1 MLLKCHCKSRRKYFS
16 HAFCWNVRPFATPEA
31 NPVANATCTLNV
43 GGGHGRLISPNLASA
58 TSHENWFNQI
68 QVVPVAAC
76 QTCSCRDRRLR
87 RNEDPQ
93 NGHYEPCRFDKHLDQ
108 IQHWMMQTTAVTVDN
123 RWFKSFQIS
132 VWSKML
138 LRNQT
143 QLFWWKGIHCSS
155 NPKQFE
161 SAQSLSK
168 IAVNLSIQMQHHVS
182 SRNDSKMP
190 WIFEISG
197 FWFPPRRVD
206 HHVLLPNEENDSHWP
221 GDGDIVWTVEYRFHK
236 FHKYVATLPW
246 GYWCSLSAFCESSR
260 AQPFQCSFRVVNGL
274 RMFTRCLH
282 VLCDE
287 YRIFFRVQ
295 TKILRTSKHS
305 SSALSAVGASKKK
318 TVLQSNIICPCPC
331 FSEVHTSKTTR
342 IAARS
347 STFRG
352 CWRIASLTEQI
363 CMHEKE
369 NGIKLHAIIHW
380 KYRYC
385 VVFILPS
392 QKSLQHTSTI
402 GNMFDP
408 RVNFSYHMI
417 TPLQSAGVSLVHME
431 TPLDTC
437 KMCKK

>member
-1 MLLKCHCKSRRKYFS
+1 MAHGPMLNSLTPHKFQIVNSKLLDVKRKPIKCVKCHCKSRRKYFS
-16 HAFCWNVRPFATPEA
+16 HAFCWNVRPFATPAA

-190 WIFEISG
+190 WIFG
-197 FWFPPRRVD
+197 FRLEGLTITFCYQMKRTIAIGLETVTSCGQLSTGSTSSTNTLPRCLGVID
-206 HHVLLPNEENDSHWP
+206 VVFLLFANRPELSLFNAENSCGKRFTKVYEVFTCALRWIQNIFQGPNQNTANFQAQFFCSFCSWSLKKKNSPSIKYHLSVSMFFW
-221 GDGDIVWTVEYRFHK
+221 GSYVQNNTNCCTVEHLQGMLKDCFIDRTNLYARK
-236 FHKYVATLPW
+236 GKWNQIT
-246 GYWCSLSAFCESSR
+246 CNNSL
-260 AQPFQCSFRVVNGL
+260 
-274 RMFTRCLH
+274 
-282 VLCDE
+282 
-287 YRIFFRVQ
+287 
-295 TKILRTSKHS
+295 KI
-305 SSALSAVGASKKK
+305 
-318 TVLQSNIICPCPC
+318 
-331 FSEVHTSKTTR
+331 
-342 IAARS
+342 
-347 STFRG
+347 
-352 CWRIASLTEQI
+352 
-363 CMHEKE
+363 
-369 NGIKLHAIIHW
+369 
-380 KYRYC
+380 
-385 VVFILPS
+385 
-392 QKSLQHTSTI
+392 
-402 GNMFDP
+402 
-408 RVNFSYHMI
+408 
-417 TPLQSAGVSLVHME
+417 
-431 TPLDTC
+431 
-437 KMCKK
+437 